1 MASVKVAVRVRPLN
15 KRERDMDAKVCIQM
29 EGKKTT
35 ITNPGSEDKDFTYDF
50 SYWSADSS
58 DRHFASQEQVFEDL
72 GTDVIQAAFEGYN
85 ACIFAYGQTGAGKS
99 YSMMGQ
105 ETAPGLIPRI
115 CQGLYARME
124 SSGDDKTEFRTEVS
138 YLEIYNERVGDLLR
152 PAKGREK
159 FNLKVR
165 EHPKE
170 GPYVQDLTKHV
181 VKDYEGIENLM
192 EEGNTNRTVA
202 STNMNDVSSRS
213 HAIFTI
219 LFTQAKFYTDMP
231 SETVSKIHLVD
242 LAGSERANS
251 TGATGSRL
259 KEGANINKSLV
270 TLGTVISALAE
281 ASENS
286 ISKDPKKKLFI
297 PYRNSVLTWL
307 LKDSLGGNAKTIM
320 IAAIS
325 PADVNYSET
334 LSTLRYANRAKNIIN
349 KPTVNEDPNVR
360 LIRELRAE
368 IDRLKVLLQAHG
380 QDGVGE
386 LGAAEESQM
395 TERLHENEARVEELT
410 KNWTSKWR
418 ETQKIIEERAL
429 GFRYEGAGIKM
440 ESELPHLVCIDDDVL
455 STGVTLY
462 HLKDGMTYIGR
473 EDANFNPDI
482 VLSGPGVEAEHCI
495 MESIEGTV
503 ILHPI
508 ASLCQVNGLPVGKSQ
523 RISQGDVILLGKTN
537 MLRFNHP
544 QEAAKLR
551 KKRYYES
558 MENLA
563 DLSSEPE
570 REPSYMFY
578 NAGLELERQY
588 REETRRIEE
597 QRRCLETQQR
607 EAADKLEEA
616 RRELEFLRSQQQ
628 RASEVR
634 SAEEVER
641 RKELEASHQQLEL
654 QKKYL
659 EEIREEQELAR
670 KRAEDEIR
678 QVKERIRQEQEEERQ
693 RLEAEMQRLVALEED
708 HRKKVHIKEQE
719 MGRIKED
726 LEKKWDQERRQV
738 EMQREEVA
746 KLQQEIEAKSQEL
759 EAAEREARATAQR
772 NSVASS
778 SGTLSPSASSDAL
791 QGSAEGSEEAAEAA
805 AETKAEAAAEAA
817 ARAEPDEKS
826 QLEVLR
832 ERLRQLEV
840 DYEEQRK
847 EAQREVAQAKDSV
860 RRVEQETLE
869 GLRSLTTGKSA
880 IEGEWRRLEEVQ
892 AKHKRAQEQS
902 YAKIRDVRE
911 MLENAEEVEEASL
924 IEKEK
929 MIMERRAARMK
940 VEEARR
946 RLEELENE
954 DKESELTEADFTKK
968 KELLEFETREEIKD
982 IREERKII
990 NELLNK
996 HQTALQKAT
1005 LMVTETKTKL
1015 EKHLESEKLIL
1026 MPLREK
1032 VESLVRNELGP
1043 LIEYEQEI
1051 EKRCEDVDREG
1062 RERKKLIYKQRR
1074 RIALLERQHSQALQQ
1089 AEKETLNEE
1098 ELEELENEREAERS
1112 LIRKEKVRLL
1122 ELEKKHKEQQEVA
1135 ELTIGEAVQ
1144 ELEKRKGTVNQL
1156 LETERRKLAD
1166 LEAVHK
1172 ETLEHVE
1179 QELEQRSEILHRV
1192 KDKVQK
1198 DKRQLAKLDVR
1209 QQRCAAK
1216 AAEELFLMADLLEK
1230 EMSDKGKTDELLRIK
1245 EQRKKLQELDKQL
1258 RMAEKRERTSR
1269 DDQENQQCTLL

>member
-1 MASVKVAVRVRPLN
+1 
-15 KRERDMDAKVCIQM
+15 
-29 EGKKTT
+29 
-35 ITNPGSEDKDFTYDF
+35 
-50 SYWSADSS
+50 
-58 DRHFASQEQVFEDL
+58 
-72 GTDVIQAAFEGYN
+72 
-85 ACIFAYGQTGAGKS
+85 
-99 YSMMGQ
+99 MMGQ
-105 ETAPGLIPRI
+105 DSAPGLIPRI
-115 CQGLYARME
+115 CQGLYSRMD

-138 YLEIYNERVGDLLR
+138 YLEIYNEKVGDLLR
-152 PAKGREK
+152 PAKGKDK

-181 VKDYEGIENLM
+181 VKDYQGIENLM
-192 EEGNTNRTVA
+192 VEGNTNRTVA

-251 TGATGSRL
+251 TGATGNRL

-281 ASENS
+281 ASENAVL
-286 ISKDPKKKLFI
+286 KDAKKKLFI

-349 KPTVNEDPNVR
+349 KPTVNEDPNVK

-368 IDRLKVLLQAHG
+368 IDRLKELLQAHG
-380 QDGVGE
+380 QDGISG
-386 LGAAEESQM
+386 LGVAEETKM
-395 TERLHENEARVEELT
+395 TERLHQNEARVEELT

-462 HLKDGMTYIGR
+462 HLKDGMTYIGK
-473 EDANFNPDI
+473 EDVNFNPDI
-482 VLSGPGVEAEHCI
+482 VLSGPGIEAEHCI

-503 ILHPI
+503 VLHPI
-508 ASLCQVNGLPVGKSQ
+508 APLCQVNGLPVGKAQ

-563 DLSSEPE
+563 DIGSEPE

-597 QRRCLETQQR
+597 QRKSLESQQQ

-616 RRELEFLRSQQQ
+616 RRELEYLRSQQQ

-634 SAEEVER
+634 CAEEVRR
-641 RKELEASHQQLEL
+641 RKELDASHQELEV

-670 KRAEDEIR
+670 NRAEDEIR

-693 RLEAEMQRLVALEED
+693 RLESEMQRLVALEEE
-708 HRKKVHIKEQE
+708 HRRKVQVKEME
-719 MGRIKED
+719 MTRIKED
-726 LEKKWDQERRQV
+726 LEKKWNRERRQV

-759 EAAEREARATAQR
+759 QLAEQQARAVVQR
-772 NSVASS
+772 NSFALS
-778 SGTLSPSASSDAL
+778 SGTVSPSTSSDTLHEEA
-791 QGSAEGSEEAAEAA
+791 GASNGSEPAAKA
-805 AETKAEAAAEAA
+805 AETATRAEAM
-817 ARAEPDEKS
+817 EKS

-832 ERLRQLEV
+832 ERLKQLEA
-840 DYEEQRK
+840 DYEDQRK
-847 EAQREVAQAKDSV
+847 QAQREVSQAKESV

-892 AKHKRAQEQS
+892 AKHKRAQEQA
-902 YAKIRDVRE
+902 YVKIKDVRE
-911 MLENAEEVEEASL
+911 MLENAEEMEEASL

-954 DKESELTEADFTKK
+954 DKDVELTEEDFTKK
-968 KELLEFETREEIKD
+968 KELLEIETREEIKD
-982 IREERKII
+982 IREERKIL

-1015 EKHLESEKLIL
+1015 EKHLEGEKLIL

-1043 LIEYEQEI
+1043 LIDYEQEI
-1051 EKRCEDVDREG
+1051 ERRCEEVDREG

-1144 ELEKRKGTVNQL
+1144 ELEKRKGSVNQML
-1156 LETERRKLAD
+1156 DGERRKLAD

-1230 EMSDKGKTDELLRIK
+1230 EMSDKGKTDELNRIK
-1245 EQRKKLQELDKQL
+1245 EQRKKLQDLDKQL
-1258 RMAEKRERTSR
+1258 RMAEKRERRSGGD
-1269 DDQENQQCTLL
+1269 DDQNQQCVLL

>member
-170 GPYVQDLTKHV
+170 GPYVQGQFIGVIRELVDPESCSHC
-181 VKDYEGIENLM
+181 
-192 EEGNTNRTVA
+192 RTVA

-349 KPTVNEDPNVR
+349 KPTVNE
-360 LIRELRAE
+360 
-368 IDRLKVLLQAHG
+368 
-380 QDGVGE
+380 
-386 LGAAEESQM
+386 
-395 TERLHENEARVEELT
+395 
-410 KNWTSKWR
+410 
-418 ETQKIIEERAL
+418 
-429 GFRYEGAGIKM
+429 
-440 ESELPHLVCIDDDVL
+440 
-455 STGVTLY
+455 
-462 HLKDGMTYIGR
+462 DGMTYIGR

-759 EAAEREARATAQR
+759 EAAEREARAAAQR
-772 NSVASS
+772 NSIASL